1 MCHKDISCFRTCSV
15 IFKFCV
21 RVKSMRTYV
30 DSNVKK
36 KSCITVYEASVV
48 CYFRNTCNNKNYVY
62 EII

>member
-21 RVKSMRTYV
+21 RVKNMRTYV

-36 KSCITVYEASVV
+36 KNHVLQCMKQVL
-48 CYFRNTCNNKNYVY
+48 YVIFVIHVTIRIMY
-62 EII
+62 MK